1 MFGKKQKTDEQLIQ
15 DILSGG
21 RDEEQAI
28 AYLLKR
34 DFPKISHLVVQ
45 RNGSV
50 EDAEDIIQEA
60 IGVLLFNIKR
70 KTFKGESTISTY
82 LFAICK
88 GMWYKRFQKYV
99 REKNYQSSLQIDDRD
114 DQTPEV
120 QILDEEQKKLL
131 EKLFDQLKEGC
142 KEVLFRWSVGESMDD
157 IARSLSFK
165 NSQIAMNKK
174 NKCLNELHE
183 RMEQDSAVASL
194 AQSIRN
200 I

>member
-1 MFGKKQKTDEQLIQ
+1 MFGKKERTDEQLVH
-15 DILSGG
+15 DIISGG

-70 KTFKGESTISTY
+70 KVFKGESSISTY

-99 REKNYQSSLQIDDRD
+99 RERNYQSSLQVDDRD
-114 DQTPEV
+114 DDTPEV
-120 QILDEEQKKLL
+120 QILDEEQKDLL

-142 KEVLFRWSVGESMDD
+142 KEVLFRWSLGESMDD
-157 IARSLSFK
+157 IAKSLSFK

-183 RMEQDSAVASL
+183 RMEQDSAIASL
-194 AQSIRN
+194 AHGLRN

>member
-1 MFGKKQKTDEQLIQ
+1 MFGKRQQSDQQLIYG
-15 DILSGG
+15 ILSGG

-28 AYLLKR
+28 TYLLKR
-34 DFPKISHLVVQ
+34 DFPRISHLVVQ

-60 IGVLLFNIKR
+60 IGVLIYNIKR
-70 KTFKGESTISTY
+70 KVFKGESTISTY

-99 REKNYQSSLQIDDRD
+99 RERNYQSGLQVDDRD
-114 DQTPEV
+114 DDTPEV
-120 QILDEEQKKLL
+120 QILDDEQKNLL
-131 EKLFDQLKEGC
+131 EQLFDRLKEGC
-142 KEVLFRWSVGESMDD
+142 KDVLFRWSMGESMDD
-157 IARSLSFK
+157 IAKIMSFK

-174 NKCLNELHE
+174 NKCLKELHE
-183 RMEQDSAVASL
+183 RMEQDPSIASL
-194 AQSIRN
+194 AQSLRN